1 MPCNC
6 EREKSFSSFIPT
18 DFVADLSNFSY
29 EMIPYSNP
37 INVIFLPLFPIK
49 SNSMYQFYLCY
60 LNTSIQE
67 LTKNYPVIHPLVF
80 SCVWKYYWLDPSFM
94 HTVKNFSSW
103 WVMLCPFQ
111 LNRSAQFP
119 VHAVQS
125 LLFEEA
131 TNRVNHVALTPF
143 RVKVS
148 LCLNIFKMLKVK
160 SEAFSTK
167 QLASINFVW
176 ISSGKTKFS
185 MASCPV

>member
-1 MPCNC
+1 
-6 EREKSFSSFIPT
+6 
-18 DFVADLSNFSY
+18 
-29 EMIPYSNP
+29 
-37 INVIFLPLFPIK
+37 
-49 SNSMYQFYLCY
+49 
-60 LNTSIQE
+60 
-67 LTKNYPVIHPLVF
+67 
-80 SCVWKYYWLDPSFM
+80 
-94 HTVKNFSSW
+94 
-103 WVMLCPFQ
+103 MLCPFQ

-167 QLASINFVW
+167 QLASINFVRERRSFPW
-176 ISSGKTKFS
+176 PLVLYNS
-185 MASCPV
+185 MTPYRVDIGY